1 MEQHQETKIELQN
14 KTDEL
19 KRMQKEVNVVDELKS
34 VVSMLRQDLGKERR
48 KCTELELQIHE
59 AQNSAEDFQRQLTMV
74 RKREDMQKMNLQEL
88 NYEVEK
94 LRENE
99 QSNNGSFISQGSIQQ
114 TMIQDYELK
123 IASLQSQNDVL
134 KTGNQEIINAK
145 YMELENKLF
154 ETEKENNSLNG
165 QIEQEKL
172 KNKKLIQ
179 DFDQMVGTI
188 QTGESNAKALTD
200 SSTQQTILKNQKLEQ
215 KLRDVE
221 HVKKENQE
229 LKVSRDKQQTEFK
242 TLYEDKQKLYEDIMN
257 FKDQVSAA
265 RSETKE
271 KIMSIQFLEKEKHLL
286 QKQVDEI
293 QAQMKNQDDMNQQ
306 LQNTSRSLESKL

>member
-1 MEQHQETKIELQN
+1 MTTGN
-14 KTDEL
+14 P
-19 KRMQKEVNVVDELKS
+19 
-34 VVSMLRQDLGKERR
+34 
-48 KCTELELQIHE
+48 ELQIHE

-154 ETEKENNSLNG
+154 ETEKENNSLKG
-165 QIEQEKL
+165 QIEQEKM

-271 KIMSIQFLEKEKHLL
+271 KIMSIQFLEKEKHIL
-286 QKQVDEI
+286 
-293 QAQMKNQDDMNQQ
+293 
-306 LQNTSRSLESKL
+306 